1 MTPSSPGNSAISARG
16 TTEPKASCATNA
28 KSVRNRPEAGMR
40 RWVTTVHLS
49 RFAGEVKTR
58 SGDGEGE
65 GEGEG
70 DRAGTLPLLRANLIA
85 HR

>member
-1 MTPSSPGNSAISARG
+1 
-16 TTEPKASCATNA
+16 
-28 KSVRNRPEAGMR
+28 MR

-65 GEGEG
+65 G

>member
-1 MTPSSPGNSAISARG
+1 
-16 TTEPKASCATNA
+16 
-28 KSVRNRPEAGMR
+28 MR

-65 GEGEG
+65 GEG